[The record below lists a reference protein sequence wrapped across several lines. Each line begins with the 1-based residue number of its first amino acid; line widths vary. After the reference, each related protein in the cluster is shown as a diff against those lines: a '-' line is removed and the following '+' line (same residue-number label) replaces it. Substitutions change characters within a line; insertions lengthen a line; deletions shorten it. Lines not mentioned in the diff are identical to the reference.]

1 MIKGPVIA
9 ILGLSGSGKSYL
21 GRSIVRA
28 RPQYLRLSAGGLLRR
43 SFHTTGEKL
52 RTAAGDDVR
61 ENQMELSRALV
72 EARAGQWERP
82 VLLEAHSFIDNDRE
96 LVDVPVEIM
105 ASLELA
111 GIILIDVPAEQIA
124 ARRSADTRK
133 RPQRSLAELKRQC
146 ARSKS
151 LANGYASDL
160 SIPLIA
166 VNSSEK
172 ERVLTF
178 LDELE
183 ATPPLEAG

>member
-28 RPQYLRLSAGGLLRR
+28 RPEYLRLSAGGLLRR

-52 RTAAGDDVR
+52 RTAEGDDVR
-61 ENQMELSRALV
+61 ENQTELAEALA

-82 VLLEAHSFIDNDRE
+82 ILLEAHSFIDNDRE
-96 LVDVPVEIM
+96 LVDVPVEVM

-111 GIILIDVPAEQIA
+111 GIVLVDVPAEQIA
-124 ARRSADTRK
+124 ARRTTDKRK

-160 SIPLIA
+160 DIPLIA
-166 VNSSEK
+166 VNSGEK

-178 LDELE
+178 LDTLE
-183 ATPPLEAG
+183 GPPPPEAG